1 MKRNRIQ
8 IGLMGLIL
16 KGFFQFWG
24 CKLGFVAFLQQP
36 PDPLKGEYIPSN
48 LGRISSF
55 FIQISSLLK
64 VIFSS
69 YLECTPPLGGRGAVA
84 KSRRGAIAKNAQKL
98 SFQLL
103 SFLLVTTQLTA
114 QSLKTYEKAA
124 DKAFEQKDY
133 NAAIQYYAT
142 ILKSDAN
149 NSEVRWKYAE
159 CARLFMAYAE
169 ADKAYLKLSNN
180 KITREKFPMLDLKMG
195 ESKKSQGKY
204 EEAKELFTKYI
215 NSKNADAENIDKAKA
230 LLAANNKALELSKI
244 PSKIEVTHPGKEI
257 NSPFSDFGAVV
268 QGDTLYF
275 SSYKFD
281 KKKDTKK
288 PVGKI
293 TKMLSSVKG
302 ARAREVG
309 RGFPSVDSA
318 HVANGTITPDG
329 KFFFFTFCK
338 NKTISEIRCEIFVS
352 VKDKKDKWTKP
363 QRLPEPINQ
372 KGYTST
378 HPSIET
384 DANGKNR
391 ILWFSS
397 DRPGGKGKLDLWSVP
412 LDSAWFCP
420 CMSEHANDKKRPKIP
435 EFPEPKNAELLN
447 TIGNDATPFYHS
459 ASQTLYFSNDE
470 GRDGFGGYDIFKAKI
485 TKNTFETVE
494 NAGAGFNTAYNDL
507 YPFLSEDGKSGW
519 FSSNRPEVIYL
530 DETSKAC
537 CNDLFS
543 FKIPEPP
550 KEKTP
555 PIPVATT
562 PINPTNPDPNIPTT
576 NPNNPT
582 PTPTKPQDPI
592 VIVPPQ
598 LSDFVGLPLYFD
610 NDEPDKRTKKPTT
623 KQSYE
628 GSVINYLE
636 RQQEYRERYSEGLKD
651 AQADQAQNDID
662 DFFESKVRRGYDRL
676 FQLSDLIISRLLN
689 GEKIE
694 VVIRGFTSPRAKT
707 DYNIFLG
714 KRRISSLRNHF
725 EQYADGV
732 LKTYLLSGQ
741 LKITEANFGESTA
754 KTGISDNLADERN
767 SVYSPEAA
775 QERRVEILEIK

>member
-1 MKRNRIQ
+1 MTTKSTKMTLI
-8 IGLMGLIL
+8 GLIL
-16 KGFFQFWG
+16 RVFFEDLTTFK
-24 CKLGFVAFLQQP
+24 KL
-36 PDPLKGEYIPSN
+36 SN
-48 LGRISSF
+48 L
-55 FIQISSLLK
+55 FIL
-64 VIFSS
+64 
-69 YLECTPPLGGRGAVA
+69 
-84 KSRRGAIAKNAQKL
+84 
-98 SFQLL
+98 
-103 SFLLVTTQLTA
+103 FLLAITTPTLSA

-124 DKAFEQKDY
+124 DKAYEQKDF
-133 NAAIQYYAT
+133 NAALQYYAT

-149 NSEVRWKYAE
+149 NLEVRWKYAE
-159 CARLFMAYAE
+159 SARLFMAYTE
-169 ADKAYLKLSNN
+169 ADKAYQ
-180 KITREKFPMLDLKMG
+180 KISASKIGKERFPLLNLKMG
-195 ESKKSQGKY
+195 ESKKAQGKY
-204 EEAKELFTKYI
+204 EEAIDLFKKYI
-215 NSKNADAENIDKAKA
+215 ASNTADAENQKYAE
-230 LLAANNKALELSKI
+230 LLLKSTQKSLELSKI
-244 PSKIEVTHPGKEI
+244 PSKIEITHPGKEI

-281 KKKDTKK
+281 KKKDKKK

-302 ARAREVG
+302 ARAREIG

-318 HVANGTITPDG
+318 HVANGTITTDG

-338 NKTISEIRCEIFVS
+338 NKTINEIRCEIYVS
-352 VKDKKDKWTKP
+352 IKDKKDKWTKP
-363 QRLPEPINQ
+363 QRLPEPVNQ
-372 KGYTST
+372 IGYTST
-378 HPSIET
+378 HPTVEV

-391 ILWFSS
+391 TLWFSS

-412 LDSAWFCP
+412 LDTAWFCP

-435 EFPEPKNAELLN
+435 AFSAPKNAETLN
-447 TIGNDATPFYHS
+447 TIGNDATPFFHS

-485 TKNTFETVE
+485 NKNTFAAVE

-507 YPFLSEDGKSGW
+507 YPFLSKDGKSGW
-519 FSSNRPEVIYL
+519 FSSNRPGVIYL

-543 FKIPEPP
+543 FKIPADP
-550 KEKTP
+550 KENP
-555 PIPVATT
+555 PSIPVATT
-562 PINPTNPDPNIPTT
+562 FPDPNNPDAKIPTNSNNST
-576 NPNNPT
+576 PN
-582 PTPTKPQDPI
+582 PTKPQDPI
-592 VIVPPQ
+592 VIIPPQ

-610 NDEPDKRTKKPTT
+610 NDEPDKRTKKTTT

-628 GSVINYLE
+628 ASVINYLE
-636 RQQEYRERYSEGLKD
+636 RQAEYRTRYSEGLTET
-651 AQADQAQNDID
+651 QSDQAQNDID

-676 FQLSDLIISRLLN
+676 FQLSDLIISRLQN

-725 EQYADGV
+725 EQYADGM

-754 KTGISDNLADERN
+754 KIGISDNLQDERN